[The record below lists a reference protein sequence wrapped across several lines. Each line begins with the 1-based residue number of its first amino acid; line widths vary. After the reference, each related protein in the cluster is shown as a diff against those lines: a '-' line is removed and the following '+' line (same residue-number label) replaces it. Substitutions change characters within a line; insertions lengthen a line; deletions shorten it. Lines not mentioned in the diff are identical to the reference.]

1 MDEIELRGKGGVIY
15 SEMGNFLEALAN
27 KKVTELKILT
37 ENLYSSY
44 INDPSNYYIKDKYEG
59 KFRAV
64 FRNFLTGHITK
75 DGFLGIIGNEELHGN
90 SLILA
95 NTI

>member
-37 ENLYSSY
+37 ENLYFGL
-44 INDPSNYYIKDKYEG
+44 INDPYYYFWKDKYEG
-59 KFRAV
+59 KYRAV

-75 DGFLGIIGNEELHGN
+75 DGFLGIIGNKELHGN
-90 SLILA
+90 SFILA